1 MDQLFINLEKRNS
14 VSGEDSYLHII
25 SEEGDKIITAANL
38 ARGLFN
44 VLTGGE
50 PEAHNQI
57 YRGGKI
63 LTDFYSYDEI
73 IEMVQARDFSDIFV
87 GDIIE
92 RDTPAISVTNFA
104 AKAKTQYVVLGINS
118 LNNHGDTPKLQNRP
132 HLVMM
137 PLDGLGSAYMNA
149 TNITTGG
156 YRDSYM
162 NKTVIPAVVTALES
176 AFGASHVLQTRE
188 YITNTVTT
196 TVASRGGL
204 GWQGGSTAGEW
215 SNQKAILMTELE
227 AYGATPF
234 SSSAYDNIGLDQQLP
249 GMKIDKIM
257 NRRFSRW
264 LRSVCDSTYFCY
276 VNAYGDPLYGSA
288 SSVYVVCPPLRNR
301 IITAPCG
308 P

>member
-1 MDQLFINLEKRNS
+1 
-14 VSGEDSYLHII
+14 
-25 SEEGDKIITAANL
+25 
-38 ARGLFN
+38 
-44 VLTGGE
+44 
-50 PEAHNQI
+50 
-57 YRGGKI
+57 
-63 LTDFYSYDEI
+63 
-73 IEMVQARDFSDIFV
+73 
-87 GDIIE
+87 
-92 RDTPAISVTNFA
+92 
-104 AKAKTQYVVLGINS
+104 
-118 LNNHGDTPKLQNRP
+118 
-132 HLVMM
+132 MM

-257 NRRFSRW
+257 NRRFNRW
-264 LRSVCDSTYFCY
+264 LRSVCNSTSFCDVSARGNRY
-276 VNAYGDPLYGSA
+276 SA
-288 SSVYVVCPPLRNR
+288 SASPVVVFAPGFQSV
-301 IITAPCG
+301 
-308 P
+308 

>member
-1 MDQLFINLEKRNS
+1 M
-14 VSGEDSYLHII
+14 
-25 SEEGDKIITAANL
+25 
-38 ARGLFN
+38 
-44 VLTGGE
+44 
-50 PEAHNQI
+50 
-57 YRGGKI
+57 
-63 LTDFYSYDEI
+63 
-73 IEMVQARDFSDIFV
+73 
-87 GDIIE
+87 
-92 RDTPAISVTNFA
+92 
-104 AKAKTQYVVLGINS
+104 VLGINS

-257 NRRFSRW
+257 NRRFYRW
-264 LRSVCDSTYFCY
+264 LRSVCASATFCY
-276 VNAYGDPLYGSA
+276 VSA
-288 SSVYVVCPPLRNR
+288 DGYPGNGGASNVNVVCPRFA
-301 IITAPCG
+301 IG
-308 P
+308 

>member
-156 YRDSYM
+156 YKDSYM

-176 AFGASHVLQTRE
+176 AFGAAHVLQTRE

-215 SNQKAILMTELE
+215 SDQKAILMTELE

-234 SSSAYDNIGLDQQLP
+234 SSSAYDNIGLNQQLP

-257 NRRFSRW
+257 NRRFNRW
-264 LRSVCDSTYFCY
+264 LRSVC
-276 VNAYGDPLYGSA
+276 NSA
-288 SSVYVVCPPLRNR
+288 SFCHVGARGPPYSGNASNVLVVCPRFS
-301 IITAPCG
+301 IG
-308 P
+308 